1 MLILTP
7 ARALLSLPLSRPTR
21 HVISSDQV
29 DGFRV
34 SFDVHGLEQFE
45 AAPETQH
52 LAAFFK
58 RARLSEANAWSM
70 SVYSVRPATG
80 AADALSLKLRQMTS
94 GLLDLPQPHVAHH
107 LDLLWLRVPD
117 DCSGGHLQIWNH
129 KRGDPLSS
137 AVVLDAPDTVCVS
150 TRPVKAHPLKA
161 TVTISPLTRA
171 VCRCAGQGLSIS
183 ISISISV
190 PIFSRWSLHL
200 HLHLDR
206 HLHHMSFSYGLGF
219 RL

>member
-1 MLILTP
+1 VLALALVFLQLRPRGMLILTP
-7 ARALLSLPLSRPTR
+7 ARARPSSPRSRPTR
-21 HVISSDQV
+21 HPVSSDQA

-45 AAPETQH
+45 AAPETKH
-52 LAAFFK
+52 LAGFFK

-70 SVYSVRPATG
+70 SVFSVRPANG

-129 KRGDPLSS
+129 NRGDPLTS
-137 AVVLDAPDTVCVS
+137 AVVLDAPDKVVS
-150 TRPVKAHPLKA
+150 PSRP
-161 TVTISPLTRA
+161 
-171 VCRCAGQGLSIS
+171 
-183 ISISISV
+183 
-190 PIFSRWSLHL
+190 
-200 HLHLDR
+200 
-206 HLHHMSFSYGLGF
+206 
-219 RL
+219 